1 MESLQ
6 KLWEQLLATWRH
18 WTTGQRLL
26 VGGGAAVCL
35 SVVVAV
41 GFWASRPEFV
51 TLADHLSPAES
62 AEVVSALEAA
72 GIEYRLNFAGS
83 AVLVPRSALSR
94 ARMATKEIIAAAP
107 SESAAGSDS
116 LWADPALHQAR
127 LLREQELRLARTIM
141 QMRAVR
147 GATVHIS
154 RPERSPFLRDRTPT
168 KASIVLDLK
177 PGLTFTAADAQGLVA
192 LVAHSVEGLDPQHIS
207 IVDTEGR
214 QLSSAKGIDADI
226 TGRLEFQQR
235 LEASLAAK
243 AETVLAQVLGVGNAV
258 VRVTADIDFTATTR
272 TETSF
277 DPDGNVKVLE
287 ERETET
293 TSGPSAVAAGV
304 PGMASNVVSVSGK
317 PNDSP
322 LASKRELNKTQYENA
337 RIEDR
342 LTKAPGRILRLTI
355 AAVVHPPPGSDAAQP
370 PSFDA
375 ASIEKIIKQAVG
387 FDASRNDE
395 IAVLVAPPGTTPA
408 ILSPLPAAP
417 WWEQYERLIRAASLG
432 MGGLAALV
440 LGWFVLRRLR
450 PVTIAP
456 APAEGLSLE
465 AAHRLAELS
474 QLVRE
479 QPEVAA
485 RVLATWM
492 DEENPA
498 RQERRAA

>member
-1 MESLQ
+1 MESLH
-6 KLWEQLLATWRH
+6 KLWEQSLATWRH
-18 WTTGQRLL
+18 WTKGQRLL
-26 VGGGAAVCL
+26 VAGGAAVCL
-35 SVVVAV
+35 VAVAAV

-51 TLADHLSPAES
+51 TLADHLGPAES
-62 AEVVSALEAA
+62 ADVVSALESE

-107 SESAAGSDS
+107 TDAAAGSDS

-147 GATVHIS
+147 SATVHLS
-154 RPERSPFLRDRTPT
+154 RPERSPFLRDRAPT
-168 KASIVLDLK
+168 KASVVLDLK
-177 PGLTFTAADAQGLVA
+177 PGLSFTAADAQGLVA
-192 LVAHSVEGLDPQHIS
+192 LMAHSVEGLDPQHVS

-293 TSGPSAVAAGV
+293 TSGPRSVAAGV
-304 PGMASNVVSVSGK
+304 PGMASNVGSVSGK

-342 LTKAPGRILRLTI
+342 LTKAPGQILRLTI
-355 AAVVHPPPGSDAAQP
+355 AAVVHPPQGTDAAQTP
-370 PSFDA
+370 ALDA

-395 IAVLVAPPGTTPA
+395 IAVLVAPPGTAPA
-408 ILSPLPAAP
+408 IMSPLPPTP

-440 LGWFVLRRLR
+440 LGWLVLRRLR

-479 QPEVAA
+479 QPDVAA
-485 RVLATWM
+485 KVLATWI
-492 DEENPA
+492 EEESSS